1 MALNCGMVG
10 LTGSGKTTLFNSLS
24 KGRLADTQMAGKPNI
39 GQIEVP
45 DPRLDAIAAIVKPAK
60 VVRTTVEIIDIPG
73 LTKGGATQRVRA
85 SFWQKYGKP
94 MPSFMF

>member
-10 LTGSGKTTLFNSLS
+10 MAGSGKTTLFNSLS
-24 KGRLADTQMAGKPNI
+24 RGREADTHIAGKPNL

-60 VVRTTVEIIDIPG
+60 VVRT
-73 LTKGGATQRVRA
+73 AR
-85 SFWQKYGKP
+85 
-94 MPSFMF
+94 